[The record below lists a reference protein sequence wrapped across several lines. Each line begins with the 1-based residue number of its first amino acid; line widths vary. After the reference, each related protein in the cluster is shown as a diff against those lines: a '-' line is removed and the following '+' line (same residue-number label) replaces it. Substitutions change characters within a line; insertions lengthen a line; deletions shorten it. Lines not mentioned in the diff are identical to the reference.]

1 MYRPNEHGRIEAD
14 FGKLIAHYLNK
25 CYPDD
30 RDVMYAELWGFLYD
44 MVNRGRAISQRYVA
58 VSIRNKY
65 IECSRELQKERA
77 LETELKDEYLG
88 TVKDDFVKEIEMRE
102 LLEKLGIKQREAVVL
117 HHVYGLTFDE
127 IAKKNG
133 CTRQAI
139 NKLEKRGL
147 KTLRQFLIDEER
159 RIKECIAKGEEDD

>member
-1 MYRPNEHGRIEAD
+1 
-14 FGKLIAHYLNK
+14 
-25 CYPDD
+25 
-30 RDVMYAELWGFLYD
+30 
-44 MVNRGRAISQRYVA
+44 
-58 VSIRNKY
+58 
-65 IECSRELQKERA
+65 
-77 LETELKDEYLG
+77 
-88 TVKDDFVKEIEMRE
+88 MRE